1 MEDITGAPAAVP
13 ESAPESAPRPAPSLF
28 RTEAGLADPEPKKIA
43 PIRDAA
49 TGRDPATGKF
59 LPKSS
64 DPNAGVIDEIA
75 GEPEPQEAAAPEAPA
90 ESTPFEFS
98 YTAPNGKVSTFRT
111 AKDLQQ
117 HLDRLTAH
125 ASAEARRAAD
135 LEKMKSELER
145 KLAPEPAASE
155 PVKDDSP
162 KNPFE
167 TSLIDDEALWNRI
180 HGDLADETKGVPVAL
195 ARIADQFENRIKG
208 LVDYINHL
216 QGQKTAPMES
226 FLSAMASI
234 NQTSEFMKEM
244 ATAADENGEL
254 RYPGMRSRAAIRD
267 LTQIL
272 SRHNLPLTPENFD
285 LAYQVWNGPSK
296 QEGARPRTPD
306 PAANHQAASAA
317 AVVSGRSPVPDPRA
331 EPRKLSAVEEINRI
345 ESKRGMFRTGF

>member
-1 MEDITGAPAAVP
+1 MEEASPSQA
-13 ESAPESAPRPAPSLF
+13 APESAAPESARPAPSMF
-28 RTEAGLADPEPKKIA
+28 RTEAGLAEPEPKKIA
-43 PIRDAA
+43 PIRDVP

-59 LPKSS
+59 LPKSG

-75 GEPEPQEAAAPEAPA
+75 GQEPPQEEAPESAPEAA
-90 ESTPFEFS
+90 PFEFS

-111 AKDLQQ
+111 SKDLQQ
-117 HLDRLTAH
+117 HIDRLTAH
-125 ASAEARRAAD
+125 ASAEARRSAD
-135 LEKMKSELER
+135 LERMKSDLEK
-145 KLAPEPAASE
+145 KLAPEAPAPE
-155 PVKDDSP
+155 PEKDTSP

-167 TSLIDDEALWNRI
+167 TSLIDDESLWNRI
-180 HGDLADETKGVPVAL
+180 HADLADETKGPAVAL
-195 ARIADQFENRIKG
+195 ARMADQFETKIKG

-226 FLSAMASI
+226 FLSAMSSI

-244 ATAADENGEL
+244 ATAADESGEL

-285 LAYQVWNGPSK
+285 LAYQVWNGPSR

-317 AVVSGRSPVPDPRA
+317 AVASGRSPVPDPRA

-345 ESKRGMFRTGF
+345 ESRRGMFRTGL